1 MVHEIR
7 RTTHD
12 IKEERRSY
20 PLPRITNTM
29 YERRSLGR
37 AVNLSDAHCRQPLTA
52 SQLDIIERLPE
63 FFDDAQRQSQFD
75 LEEVFI
81 NSFLSLAGEPILP
94 DTSRYMLS
102 YSASC
107 AITMV
112 ASYCVRT
119 GRRVA
124 LVEPAFDNIPSILRR
139 ENVELVPLQED
150 DYAAERLPEA
160 AARLNP
166 AVIWLVSPNNP
177 TGRTLSEREFRSLV
191 QYCVISGCILVLD
204 ASFRF
209 FCPTLMNWSQYEIL
223 EDSKISYI
231 VLEDTGKT
239 WSTNEIKVGLTVCS
253 PDLFPDMFRLHDDL
267 LQSVSPFHL
276 RVLTEFIEDSRAH
289 GIQQTVLPFVQQNRT
304 TLRSILEGRYFEF
317 ATEPDAPVSVEWLRI
332 RGRFD
337 CETFVRAAIREGVH
351 ILPGTN
357 FFWDQ
362 PDRGRMFIRIPL
374 ARDPELLSEGA
385 ELLRQTAIYLDSTD
399 DDYIHT
405 KESL

>member
-7 RTTHD
+7 KTVHD
-12 IKEERRSY
+12 IEDEERSR

-37 AVNLSDAHCRQPLTA
+37 AINLSDAHCRQPLTA

-63 FFDDAQRQSQFD
+63 FFEDAQRQSQFD
-75 LEEVFI
+75 LEEVFL
-81 NSFLSLAGEPILP
+81 NSFFSLAGEPILP
-94 DTSRYMLS
+94 DPSRYMIS

-112 ASYCVRT
+112 ASYCART
-119 GRRVA
+119 SKRVA

-139 ENVELVPLQED
+139 ENVELVPLPEH
-150 DYAAERLPEA
+150 DYAAERLPGTI
-160 AARLNP
+160 ARLNP

-177 TGRTLSEREFRSLV
+177 TGRTLSEREFISLV

-209 FCPTLMNWSQYEIL
+209 FSPTLANWSQYEIL

-253 PDLFPDMFRLHDDL
+253 PDLFLDMFRLHDDL

-276 RVLTEFIEDSRAH
+276 RVLTEFIEDSRTH
-289 GIQQTVLPFVQQNRT
+289 GIQHTVLPFVQQNRT
-304 TLRSILEGRYFEF
+304 TLRSILAGPYFGF
-317 ATEPDAPVSVEWLRI
+317 ATEPDAPVSVEWLHI

-337 CETFVRAAIREGVH
+337 CETFVQAAIRDGVH
-351 ILPGTN
+351 TLPGTN
-357 FFWDQ
+357 FFWNQ

-374 ARDPELLSEGA
+374 ARDPELLLEGA
-385 ELLRQTAIYLDSTD
+385 ALLRETATRLDSTE
-399 DDYIHT
+399 DYVHAE
-405 KESL
+405 ESL